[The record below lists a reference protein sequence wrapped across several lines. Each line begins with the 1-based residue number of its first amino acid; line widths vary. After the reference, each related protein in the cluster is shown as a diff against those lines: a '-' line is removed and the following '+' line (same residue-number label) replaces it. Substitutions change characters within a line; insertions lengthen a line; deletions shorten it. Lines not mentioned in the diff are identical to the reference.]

1 MQPVAVKVDIYGTV
15 RDLVKENRIE
25 VLVPEGDGATFRDV
39 LEKVAERFG
48 PDFRERLY
56 AGPGQLGFVKVYLR
70 GRLVDNLDEPLPKED
85 GQPEV
90 RLIFLAVVGGG

>member
-1 MQPVAVKVDIYGTV
+1 MQPIAVKVDIYGTV
-15 RDLVKENRIE
+15 RDLVKETRTE

-56 AGPGQLGFVKVYLR
+56 AGPGRLRSVRVYLR
-70 GRLVDNLDEPLPKED
+70 GRLIDNLDELLPKED
-85 GQPEV
+85 AQPEV
-90 RLIFLAVVGGG
+90 RLVFLHFVGGG